1 MHTIVLIQ
9 IIKYSYIT
17 VSRKYTYWQNNT
29 QVFLTNPCS
38 LKKMFTL
45 RVTHQLILRKHGFAK
60 KNCVL
65 FCQFKYTNF
74 LYFEILQSLC
84 SPSWD
89 KECVRGRFNANLRS
103 KIRNKISRTKP
114 GFRINFDL
122 CFWKD
127 DFIKVTKSI

>member
-45 RVTHQLILRKHGFAK
+45 RVTHNSSSENMDLPK
-60 KNCVL
+60 KNRVL

-84 SPSWD
+84 SPS
-89 KECVRGRFNANLRS
+89 
-103 KIRNKISRTKP
+103 
-114 GFRINFDL
+114 
-122 CFWKD
+122 
-127 DFIKVTKSI
+127 

>member
-1 MHTIVLIQ
+1 MEVENLILLSTQVLLRSKEVSLAQPQSQKSTELTTTLMHTIVLIQ

-60 KNCVL
+60 KKSCV
-65 FCQFKYTNF
+65 
-74 LYFEILQSLC
+74 ILS
-84 SPSWD
+84 
-89 KECVRGRFNANLRS
+89 V
-103 KIRNKISRTKP
+103 
-114 GFRINFDL
+114 
-122 CFWKD
+122 
-127 DFIKVTKSI
+127 